1 MSKIDPLDIIEF
13 IKDSITRIRQYT
25 PETKQEF
32 ESNTMI
38 QDAIIRNLETL
49 SDATAQLPQDWKDEF
64 PQVNWQRI
72 KDFRNRLAHGYMSV
86 NLDIIWQV
94 IKLAP
99 DLDEILDSVTA
110 MEAQHGDD
118 GDRESS

>member
-13 IKDSITRIRQYT
+13 IKDSITRIRQCT

-49 SDATAQLPQDWKDEF
+49 SDATAQ
-64 PQVNWQRI
+64 
-72 KDFRNRLAHGYMSV
+72 H
-86 NLDIIWQV
+86 
-94 IKLAP
+94 
-99 DLDEILDSVTA
+99 
-110 MEAQHGDD
+110 
-118 GDRESS
+118 SSPRTGKTSFLK

>member
-13 IKDSITRIRQYT
+13 IQDSITRIRQYT

>member
-13 IKDSITRIRQYT
+13 IKDSITRIWQYT

-118 GDRESS
+118 SDRESS

>member
-1 MSKIDPLDIIEF
+1 MSKIDPLDVIEF

-49 SDATAQLPQDWKDEF
+49 SDATAQLPQDWRDEF

-72 KDFRNRLAHGYMSV
+72 KDFRNRLAHGYMSA

>member
-13 IKDSITRIRQYT
+13 IKDSITRIWQYT

>member
-25 PETKQEF
+25 PETKKEF

-49 SDATAQLPQDWKDEF
+49 SDATAQLPQDWRDKF

-86 NLDIIWQV
+86 NLDVIWQV

-99 DLDEILDSVTA
+99 DLDEILDSVIA
-110 MEAQHGDD
+110 MEVQHGDD